1 MRQHAGKG
9 CGSDFFGLSEMSP
22 KAVENLAGL
31 IGLLRVRV
39 ERELRCPASF
49 GELAMQ
55 FVLAVH
61 DVDEEREVG

>member
-1 MRQHAGKG
+1 
-9 CGSDFFGLSEMSP
+9 MSP